1 MLVFLDIDGVMVPAK
16 SWDRPLLLDDGFPAF
31 SHEAVKALQKLI
43 SDGATIMLT
52 TSHKSKFS
60 IVEWKRIFENRGIH
74 ISSIDRLPEN
84 TKNLSRKAEILNWLS
99 VNPSNESFLILDDDS
114 SLNDLPGSIK
124 EHFVQTS
131 SYIGLTEDLIGRFVE
146 EG

>member
-16 SWDRPLLLDDGFPAF
+16 SWERPLLLDDGFPAF
-31 SHEAVKALQKLI
+31 SDKAVKALKRLI
-43 SDGATIMLT
+43 SEGATIMLT
-52 TSHKSKFS
+52 SSHKSNYS

-74 ISSIDRLPEN
+74 IPSIDRLPEN
-84 TKNLSRKAEILNWLS
+84 TNKLNRRVEILNWLID
-99 VNPSNESFLILDDDS
+99 NPINESYLILDDDA
-114 SLNDLPGSIK
+114 SLNDLPASIK